1 MHPLKPLHFHDGG
14 DGIVHFARAAI
25 RVWER
30 GGNFLLSLFLFL
42 KKQEEVIIVVV
53 VVDIDCTKEFKY
65 NIITKI
71 TKIVSD
77 YAYNGVHMYSYDGI
91 LLLINSILY

>member
-42 KKQEEVIIVVV
+42 KKQEEEVIIVVV

-77 YAYNGVHMYSYDGI
+77 YAYNESICI
-91 LLLINSILY
+91 LMMVYYF

>member
-1 MHPLKPLHFHDGG
+1 LHPLKPLHFHDGG

-30 GGNFLLSLFLFL
+30 GWNFLLSLFLFL
-42 KKQEEVIIVVV
+42 EKNKIKEEVIIVVV
-53 VVDIDCTKEFKY
+53 VVDIDYTKEFKY

-71 TKIVSD
+71 TKIASG
-77 YAYNGVHMYSYDGI
+77 YAYNESICI
-91 LLLINSILY
+91 LMMVYYF